1 MFLVML
7 IEGPAITASAALGAA
22 LGHFNVFI
30 VLLLSFFANFLPDV
44 LYYALGHWGG
54 RWALDKFG
62 PRIGIP
68 AERREQAA
76 TLIAGNLGKWL
87 WFIKT
92 VPFISPPGLAV
103 MGALNV
109 SVKRFIWWDAVIVA
123 ITSAMFTAI
132 GYYSGQG
139 FGFLQRVVGYG
150 PLWLSGIFAL
160 FLAVAFAYNH
170 IAHRITRRIK
180 QDLSGDSRSLPERTG
195 GVDRTGNTD

>member
-22 LGHFNVFI
+22 LGHFNVFT
-30 VLLLSFFANFLPDV
+30 VLLLSFFANFLPDL
-44 LYYALGHWGG
+44 LYYALGRWGG
-54 RWALDKFG
+54 QWALDRFG

-68 AERREQAA
+68 AERRDRAA
-76 TLIAGNLGKWL
+76 TFIAGNLGKWL

-123 ITSAMFTAI
+123 VTSAIFTAI

-150 PLWLSGIFAL
+150 PLWLGGIFVL
-160 FLAVAFAYNH
+160 FLAVAFAYNR
-170 IAHRITRRIK
+170 IAQRFTGRMK
-180 QDLSGDSRSLPERTG
+180 QDVGRDSPTAPDKPERVEQIQTN
-195 GVDRTGNTD
+195 D